1 MGRWTSGDGQ
11 DIRRT
16 SVDGQNDGKSSI
28 WTDTF
33 AIDDPPAGLR
43 LASYRLRLTLYRA
56 PGSRATPTVW
66 RLGAMGSDVPDRFT
80 VPASVPGGAAAWS

>member
-1 MGRWTSGDGQ
+1 MGRWAAGDQ

-16 SVDGQNDGKSSI
+16 SVDDQSDGRSSI

-33 AIDDPPAGLR
+33 AIDDAATGLR
-43 LASYRLRLTLYRA
+43 LVSYRLRLTLYRK
-56 PGSRATPTVW
+56 PGTKGTPTVW

-80 VPASVPGGAAAWS
+80 VPASTPGLARS